1 MPLIELIAVL
11 IMPKKI
17 IVNKF
22 GGGILKKDLIPL
34 IIKRLKEE
42 QVAGFDPV
50 VVVSAMPGITDSLV
64 NFLIVV
70 RDKTL
75 REEEA
80 CLLITNYINE
90 MKEVHN
96 QIMNEAQFDTAWQTK
111 IRVELDKLFYQLEED
126 LLVIMATEENILEDR
141 IVSYGEKLSSI
152 IVTNYLNFHK
162 ISAKRFFAEEIPIIT
177 DNNYNN
183 AHIDYAIS
191 ERNIKQKLLTAK
203 EIPVITGFTGLTED
217 GHTTTLGRGGT
228 DTTACFVGAALR
240 AAKIILWKDVGG
252 VLSAD
257 PRIVSEAK
265 TIPFIN
271 YFEAEESGK
280 IIHDKAIQYVKMFKT
295 PIEIASILNPKLKTH
310 IGDTKKIEKGARI
323 VSVKK
328 DLSLMLITDETIK
341 VTDLLTMVSQTFQKY
356 KVDIILISNTRYSLQ
371 IVADNSNGQ
380 LHKIYNELKE
390 KVAEIEMTKASMVFL
405 VGWFDAKDV
414 SNFNNLLVKQ
424 KADLLI
430 SAFYYENCYRMEAVI
445 QTEDINKVVK
455 ALYKK
460 FIK

>member
-1 MPLIELIAVL
+1 
-11 IMPKKI
+11 MPKKI

-42 QVAGFDPV
+42 VDAEFAPV

-64 NFLIVV
+64 NFLITV
-70 RDKTL
+70 RDNSL

-80 CLLITNYINE
+80 CLLITDYIKE
-90 MKEVHN
+90 MKEIHN
-96 QIMNEAQFDTAWQTK
+96 KIMNEAGFDMEWQIK
-111 IRVELDKLFYQLEED
+111 IRIELDKLFYQVEED

-152 IVTNYLNFHK
+152 IISNYLNFHK
-162 ISAKRFFAEEIPIIT
+162 IPARGYFAEEIPIMT

-183 AHIDYAIS
+183 AHINYDVSEKNIS
-191 ERNIKQKLLTAK
+191 LKLLGAK
-203 EIPVITGFTGLTED
+203 EIPVITGFTGLTDD

-240 AAKIILWKDVGG
+240 ASKIVLWKDVGG

-257 PRIVSEAK
+257 PKIVKEAK

-271 YFEAEESGK
+271 YLEAEESGK

-295 PIEIASILNPKLKTH
+295 PIEITSILNPKLKTH
-310 IGDTKKIEKGARI
+310 IGETKKLEKGARI
-323 VSVKK
+323 VSLKK
-328 DLSLMLITDETIK
+328 DLNLLLISDENVK
-341 VTDLLTMVSQTFQKY
+341 VTDLLTTVSQTFQKY

-371 IVADNSNGQ
+371 IVADNNNGQ

-390 KVAEIEMTKASMVFL
+390 KITDIEMTKASMVFL

-424 KADLLI
+424 NANLLI

-445 QTEDINKVVK
+445 QTDDINKIIK